1 MRRPGCATLCRKMR
15 RFDGFAANAQRF
27 IRQIL
32 DKSEV
37 QDFDEILLAILHA
50 QHQVRWFEVAVN
62 HPALVGFAQRFEDL
76 LTDVQTAIV
85 AQSALILEHFG
96 QRLAVEPFH
105 DEEQQPRLGLTI
117 VEYRYRVG
125 VA

>member
-1 MRRPGCATLCRKMR
+1 M
-15 RFDGFAANAQRF
+15 
-27 IRQIL
+27 
-32 DKSEV
+32 
-37 QDFDEILLAILHA
+37 
-50 QHQVRWFEVAVN
+50 N